1 MNYPKEDILQALRVI
16 KQTCKNQNCGGIVD
30 CLSCPLSD
38 GNTNCIVREQP
49 PLDWDIKNEAGIWRA
64 FKC

>member
-16 KQTCKNQNCGGIVD
+16 KQTCKNQNRGGIVD

-38 GNTNCIVREQP
+38 RKNNCIVRE
-49 PLDWDIKNEAGIWRA
+49 
-64 FKC
+64 